1 MSMEII
7 LILYSNEMWLVD
19 YLLLFVILWFFSLLI
34 WYILLSYK
42 NQNTY
47 TNRTMLNYAH
57 IIKYSTLA
65 N

>member
-34 WYILLSYK
+34 WYRLLSYK
-42 NQNTY
+42 SQNTY
-47 TNRTMLNYAH
+47 TNRTILNYAH
-57 IIKYSTLA
+57 IVKYSTLA